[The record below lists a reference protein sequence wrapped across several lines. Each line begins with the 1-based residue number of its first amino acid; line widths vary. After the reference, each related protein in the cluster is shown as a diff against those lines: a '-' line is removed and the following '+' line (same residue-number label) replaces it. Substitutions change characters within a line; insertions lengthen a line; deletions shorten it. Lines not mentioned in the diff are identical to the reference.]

1 MSEYQ
6 RYHQK
11 FVLNANTWTH
21 LHIGCGRDIG
31 RWEYFFSADGRQL
44 SFLDYDKLAKEAL
57 TNEKFID
64 QLTEAAA
71 QDPSG
76 SLQKFLRVFE
86 PNDSNLPSR
95 LCTAGGMRTLPSA
108 AGDVPA
114 EFRTIRR
121 LRLFIGSPN
130 CYIPGSSIKG
140 ALRSAYLAEQIAASN
155 YQSDFLPREANA
167 DDFTNLRALRERL
180 QKTFRA
186 NADDTR
192 LFENLIVR
200 DSQALESSKLGVA
213 SISLFG
219 SRKRPSQSADGKSK
233 PVKDS
238 DEYAEVVLARAQF
251 KLEIVLRTCRK
262 YALPLTDLREL
273 LEIADRFYRKVWA
286 AELEHQEILAADN
299 KGVRDLFEFYRNEQM
314 KVPGDYYLL
323 RVGYGGG
330 QMAHSILLPYRQFYE
345 KQYAQA
351 ADHPLRHSLL
361 YSRRRPELKQRSP
374 YPFSARSALA
384 GDVSSW
390 IPLGWIAISK
400 KLEEQNEI
408 EKSLPPHSS
417 PDGGLN

>member
-1 MSEYQ
+1 MPKYES
-6 RYHQK
+6 YHQK
-11 FVLNANTWTH
+11 LELNASTWTH

-31 RWEYFFSADGRQL
+31 RWEYFFTADGRQL
-44 SFLDYDKLAKEAL
+44 SFLDYDKLAEEAL
-57 TNEKFID
+57 INEGFID

-76 SLQKFLRVFE
+76 SLQKFLRVLGA
-86 PNDSNLPSR
+86 DHDDLPSR
-95 LCTAGGMRTLPSA
+95 LCTSGGLRTLPSA
-108 AGDVPA
+108 AGNVPS

-130 CYIPGSSIKG
+130 CYVPGSSIKG
-140 ALRSAYLAEQIAASN
+140 ALRSAYLSEQIANSN
-155 YQSDFLPREANA
+155 NKSDFMPRDSRS
-167 DDFTNLRALRERL
+167 DDFSNLRALRERL

-200 DSQALESSKLGVA
+200 DSHSLGSSQLGVA

-219 SRKRPSQSADGKSK
+219 SKKKVAANAAEGKAK

-251 KLEIVLRTCRK
+251 KLEMVLRTSRK
-262 YALPLTDLREL
+262 YELPLSDLREL
-273 LEIADRFYRKVWA
+273 LEISDRFYRKVWQ
-286 AELEHQEILAADN
+286 AEREHQEILAEQN
-299 KGVRDLFEFYRNEQM
+299 KGVRDLLEFYQNEEM
-314 KVPGDYYLL
+314 AVPDDFYLL

-330 QMAHSILLPYRQFYE
+330 QMAHSILLPYRNYYSD
-345 KQYAQA
+345 QYGQA
-351 ADHPLRHSLL
+351 SDHPLRHSVL
-361 YSRRRPELKQRSP
+361 YSRRKPELKQRSP

-384 GDVSSW
+384 GDIPNW

-400 KLEEQNEI
+400 KLNEPLSAKRD
-408 EKSLPPHSS
+408 E
-417 PDGGLN
+417 GA